1 LELTFIS
8 GSLIE
13 GNLLY
18 WENGENGENGI
29 GESQEKRLVALLR
42 AAALWKRNWREL
54 EKGTLRMLADAA
66 LKNVNR
72 DPRTIE

>member
-18 WENGENGENGI
+18 WENGENGI

>member
-13 GNLLY
+13 GKLLY
-18 WENGENGENGI
+18 WENGENGI